1 MVFTFVQLLRTIFEG
16 FRALAL
22 PSPSR
27 SWECRMR
34 LVRLVVAGI
43 VLGAVG
49 GYLAALLR
57 PRTVHRNLV
66 ADGFEREGGFDP
78 APLPERSDGE
88 PLTELPFPVEAR
100 L

>member
-1 MVFTFVQLLRTIFEG
+1 
-16 FRALAL
+16 
-22 PSPSR
+22 
-27 SWECRMR
+27 MR

-66 ADGFEREGGFDP
+66 ADAAFDP
-78 APLPERSDGE
+78 APLPEHVEGE
-88 PLTELPFPVEAR
+88 PLTELSSPVEAR
-100 L
+100 R

>member
-1 MVFTFVQLLRTIFEG
+1 
-16 FRALAL
+16 
-22 PSPSR
+22 
-27 SWECRMR
+27 MR

-66 ADGFEREGGFDP
+66 TDSFGGLDP
-78 APLPERSDGE
+78 APLPERAGDE
-88 PLTELPFPVEAR
+88 PMPELPVEAR
-100 L
+100 R